1 MLYMTIKSPREIL
14 LMKEA
19 GHINFLAHKEMEKY
33 MKPGITTKEID
44 QHMICICK

>member
-1 MLYMTIKSPREIL
+1 MNIRSEREIK

-33 MKPGITTKEID
+33 IRPGIKNKELDKKIND
-44 QHMICICK
+44 FIKF